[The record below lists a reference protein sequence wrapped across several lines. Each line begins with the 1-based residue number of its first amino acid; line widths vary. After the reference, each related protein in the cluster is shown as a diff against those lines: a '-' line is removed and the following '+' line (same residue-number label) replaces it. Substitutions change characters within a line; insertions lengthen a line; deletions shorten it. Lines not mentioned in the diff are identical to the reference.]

1 MTGKDWDVR
10 SSQPLSD
17 LNWRSV
23 TVRLANPLN
32 LLMFKTMRNLFPGY
46 LTEKFAPAN
55 TVDTVHEHN
64 VRTSDHNSFFVPG

>member
-46 LTEKFAPAN
+46 LTEKFTRAN
-55 TVDTVHEHN
+55 TVHEHN
-64 VRTSDHNSFFVPG
+64 VRTSDHNSFLVPG